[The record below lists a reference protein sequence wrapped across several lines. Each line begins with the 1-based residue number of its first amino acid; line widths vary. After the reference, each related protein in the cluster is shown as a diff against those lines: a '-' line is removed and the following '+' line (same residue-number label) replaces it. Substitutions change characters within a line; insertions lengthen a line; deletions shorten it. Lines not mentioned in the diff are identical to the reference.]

1 MKHYPRSL
9 SNLIW
14 SFAKLPGVGKK
25 TAERLALHILRAPH
39 HEAEQ
44 LAGNIMELKQRMQLC
59 SRCFALSENNV
70 CTICSDP
77 IRNNG
82 KVCVVENPSDMAA
95 IEKSAAFDGVYHILQ
110 GIFSPMDNVG
120 PEDIR
125 LHELFT
131 RIKNEKITEIIFALN
146 TTIEGDATATY
157 IINHL
162 KNYDIKLTQ
171 IASGVPVG
179 GDLKYIDPVTLRRAM
194 ETRLDTK

>member
-9 SNLIW
+9 SNLIG
-14 SFAKLPGVGKK
+14 SFSKLPGVGKK
-25 TAERLALHILRAPH
+25 TAERLALHILRAPL

-59 SRCFALSENNV
+59 SRCFALSENSI

-77 IRNNG
+77 NRNNG

-146 TTIEGDATATY
+146 TTIEGDATAAY

-162 KNYDIKLTQ
+162 KHHNIKLTQ

>member
-9 SNLIW
+9 SNLIG

-25 TAERLALHILRAPH
+25 TAERLALHILRAPI

-59 SRCFALSENNV
+59 SRCFALSENNI
-70 CTICSDP
+70 CTICSAP
-77 IRNNG
+77 GRNNG

-131 RIKNEKITEIIFALN
+131 RIKNEKISEIIFALN
-146 TTIEGDATATY
+146 TTIEGEATAAY

-162 KNYDIKLTQ
+162 KNYNIKLTQ